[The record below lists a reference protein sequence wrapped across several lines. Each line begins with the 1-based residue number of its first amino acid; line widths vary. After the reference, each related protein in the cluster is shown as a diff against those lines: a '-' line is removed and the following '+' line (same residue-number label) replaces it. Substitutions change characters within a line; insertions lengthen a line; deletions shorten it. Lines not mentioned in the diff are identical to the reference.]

1 LSTGTSKNEHGAGQL
16 RLAGATGET
25 SYEGQAECEEDLQ
38 QVQDHP
44 QAWPGHGHLL

>member
-1 LSTGTSKNEHGAGQL
+1 MSE
-16 RLAGATGET
+16 RET
-25 SYEGQAECEEDLQ
+25 SDEGQAECEEDLQ